1 MSDGTTPEIKQRF
14 EIKLTLIRHGA
25 AKSNLEHRYLG
36 TTDEPLSAEGK
47 QALFIKKESGLYPNP
62 DKLFISPMLRC
73 RQTAE
78 ILFPDVAS
86 WEIPEWTEMDFGQ
99 FECKNYKELN
109 GNTAYQAWID
119 SEGELPFPDGES
131 REHFRERVLRGFRK
145 FLADVRKGNSPH
157 IVPETVAVVHGGTI
171 MALCSVLFGGG
182 YFDYQRK
189 CGEGYF
195 CHFLYTDD
203 KITLLELKHLC

>member
-119 SEGELPFPDGES
+119 SEGELPSLMERAGNTFGNGYSGDSGSFLLMSEKEIVHTLS
-131 REHFRERVLRGFRK
+131 RRQWLSFTAERSWHCAAC
-145 FLADVRKGNSPH
+145 FLEAGILIINENAAKG
-157 IVPETVAVVHGGTI
+157 I
-171 MALCSVLFGGG
+171 SVTSCI
-182 YFDYQRK
+182 QMIK
-189 CGEGYF
+189 
-195 CHFLYTDD
+195 
-203 KITLLELKHLC
+203 